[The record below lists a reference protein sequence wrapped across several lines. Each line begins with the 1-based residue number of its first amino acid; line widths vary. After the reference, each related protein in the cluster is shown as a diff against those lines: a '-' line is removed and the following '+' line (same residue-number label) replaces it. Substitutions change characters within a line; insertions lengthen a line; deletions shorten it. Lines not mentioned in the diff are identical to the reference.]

1 MQYWSLLWVELTYLF
16 LQILGVT
23 ERSLALNYLSVMGGN
38 QKYLHSSI
46 SFKSG
51 MYELVNAGEVG
62 SDKSW
67 AICHSTCGPTWNLE
81 NQPTPQ
87 FIHELFKSLDNSKGS
102 TSCTLGG
109 YRLHG
114 PWIITLFF
122 FKCRRLHPWDPSPPQ
137 VGKRLQLCTPF
148 PPKSCGRT
156 LWTAPN
162 LMIILAFFF
171 AIQLF
176 CELWLQMFSTNQR
189 PKNAPLQ
196 PKALWN
202 KTMPLFCLRKKKICG
217 WRF

>member
-1 MQYWSLLWVELTYLF
+1 
-16 LQILGVT
+16 
-23 ERSLALNYLSVMGGN
+23 
-38 QKYLHSSI
+38 
-46 SFKSG
+46 

-122 FKCRRLHPWDPSPPQ
+122 FKCRQLHYLD
-137 VGKRLQLCTPF
+137 V
-148 PPKSCGRT
+148 
-156 LWTAPN
+156 
-162 LMIILAFFF
+162 
-171 AIQLF
+171 
-176 CELWLQMFSTNQR
+176 QR
-189 PKNAPLQ
+189 
-196 PKALWN
+196 
-202 KTMPLFCLRKKKICG
+202 
-217 WRF
+217 